1 VSVRRGDLR
10 IEIEPIA
17 MFEAYASLM
26 DGLDARAAAQRQAG
40 ELRKTTKR
48 ARSPPTKAS
57 AERFRARR
65 FSRDFTSH

>member
-1 VSVRRGDLR
+1 
-10 IEIEPIA
+10 